1 MITPESVSPAPDT
14 EALRQQAAAILY
26 RHRPLPRDADAL
38 DDEAADFYA
47 ELVSRVVYAPVLAG
61 LRSDLDQARTER
73 DILDKALQDARKIA
87 ATYRHLLETRR
98 GAGARTIPDDA
109 TERPENAA
117 FLRWCEWPD
126 CLRSFDVRTGPSEA
140 DGKGWIYVRTGMH
153 VLLCPDHA
161 NAGHRPQRFEWE
173 PGDTTIRTSCE
184 CEARSGDLTPTN
196 HATCMEWWRT
206 HVLGATPTT
215 DPAPAEPGELGCWV
229 RWLCDA
235 YEPAKVAAAVA
246 AVADPAPA
254 AADGLREEYAGFLHP
269 AWPDPLHFQYG
280 DDPRANAARWYA
292 EHVEQQPQIEVRRRV
307 ISDWVR
313 VDVTSPAA
321 PQAPAQPTEAFRH
334 HDLVFNPV
342 TRVSARDT
350 ATGHSGALL
359 NVEDFGP
366 AAREDT
372 APPNPAR
379 CAGCNAA
386 DEFWCSCPDG
396 YTPTGEYGENVIVR
410 NLAKPDPAPAVDG
423 DTRIRPEEA

>member
-1 MITPESVSPAPDT
+1 MTTTPEPAVSPAPDT
-14 EALRQQAAAILY
+14 EALRQRAAAILY
-26 RHRPLPRDADAL
+26 RHRPLPRDVDAL

-47 ELVSRVVYAPVLAG
+47 ELVSRAVYAPVLAG

-109 TERPENAA
+109 AERLARWLFRMNGRRQGEPLYGDGAASPERQEKRWTTWLEDEDRER
-117 FLRWCEWPD
+117 LREMA
-126 CLRSFDVRTGPSEA
+126 R
-140 DGKGWIYVRTGMH
+140 H
-153 VLLCPDHA
+153 VLAD
-161 NAGHRPQRFEWE
+161 
-173 PGDTTIRTSCE
+173 
-184 CEARSGDLTPTN
+184 
-196 HATCMEWWRT
+196 
-206 HVLGATPTT
+206 LGATPTT
-215 DPAPAEPGELGCWV
+215 DPAPA
-229 RWLCDA
+229 
-235 YEPAKVAAAVA
+235 
-246 AVADPAPA
+246 
-254 AADGLREEYAGFLHP
+254 AADGEVPIDVVRRIKADALLEARDAARAARRLCWAENREQEVIRHYGGMAGWLATRAKAIEAGEEP
-269 AWPDPLHFQYG
+269 DWPD
-280 DDPRANAARWYA
+280 AAY
-292 EHVEQQPQIEVRRRV
+292 
-307 ISDWVR
+307 
-313 VDVTSPAA
+313 VTPPAV

-372 APPNPAR
+372 APPNPTR

-396 YTPTGEYGENVIVR
+396 YTPTGEYGENVIVP
-410 NLAKPDPAPAVDG
+410 NLARPSAPPVDG
-423 DTRIRPEEA
+423 DTPVRPEEA